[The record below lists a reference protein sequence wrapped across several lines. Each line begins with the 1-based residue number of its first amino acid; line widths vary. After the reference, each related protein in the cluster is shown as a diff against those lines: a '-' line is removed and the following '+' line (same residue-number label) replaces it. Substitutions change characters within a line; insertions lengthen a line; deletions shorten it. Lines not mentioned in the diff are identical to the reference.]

1 MVTATLGKE
10 QGAVGGHG
18 WALGM
23 GHVGEGIPEEVL
35 FELRSGEEERH
46 AFLCKAGAREAS

>member
-1 MVTATLGKE
+1 
-10 QGAVGGHG
+10 
-18 WALGM
+18 M